1 MPVNLQMDDK
11 QLRKFLQ
18 AITVLPRVR
27 KKRLLNDVGL
37 MAQRT
42 TRRKIEA
49 GAYQAPSKWTVAKK
63 GVNKALRGVAGKV
76 FWQRKTDNMG
86 IVETRDPRFSLAQH
100 ARGFTTHAGQGGP
113 EDNVFGDWVILPPL
127 KRPGAL
133 SPPVSQPFSWRWKTH
148 RRPSVTPARDI
159 IPDERQLAMASE
171 RIAEKWSRSLINES
185 LRRAGV
191 FTRIAP

>member
-1 MPVNLQMDDK
+1 MPVSLQMDDR

-37 MAQRT
+37 MEQRAM
-42 TRRKIEA
+42 RRKILA
-49 GAYQAPSKWTVAKK
+49 GAYQRPSKWTVAKK
-63 GVNKALRGVAGKV
+63 GVDKVFRGVAEKV
-76 FWQRKTDNMG
+76 FWQRQRDNMG
-86 IVETRDPRFSLAQH
+86 IVDTLDPRYRLSMHQ
-100 ARGFTTHAGQGGP
+100 RGFTKPAGIGGP
-113 EDNVFGDWVILPPL
+113 ADNIHGDWVILPPL

-133 SPPVSQPFSWRWKTH
+133 SPPVSQPFTWRWKTH

-159 IPDERQLAMASE
+159 IPEERQLAMSSE
-171 RIAEKWSRSLINES
+171 RIAEKWARSLINES

-191 FTRIAP
+191 FTRIP